1 MVRTAARVGKV
12 SVKPPRPRMET
23 CRHPL
28 VRDYRATE
36 GCRLGLGLAGAVSV
50 SSSRR
55 VPGGRTLRLDRCG
68 DLGPSVWQGLT

>member
-1 MVRTAARVGKV
+1 MVRTAARAGKV

-28 VRDYRATE
+28 VRDYCATE
-36 GCRLGLGLAGAVSV
+36 GCRLGLAGAVSV
-50 SSSRR
+50 STSRR
-55 VPGGRTLRLDRCG
+55 VPGGLTLRLDRCG

>member
-1 MVRTAARVGKV
+1 MARTAARAGKV
-12 SVKPPRPRMET
+12 NIKPPLPRIET
-23 CRHPL
+23 YRSPL

-55 VPGGRTLRLDRCG
+55 VPGGLTLRLDRCG